1 MVKITVLYEHYVR
14 FGPGP
19 IMMGTVVAP
28 NLREA
33 LLTLADKLSMYSR
46 REEILEDEK
55 YEGKKFTDEEI
66 LDRYFISVNG
76 DGCDIISFIKEETTG
91 KYLYKF
97 PYENDADPDWT
108 VTV

>member
-46 REEILEDEK
+46 REDILE
-55 YEGKKFTDEEI
+55 T
-66 LDRYFISVNG
+66 
-76 DGCDIISFIKEETTG
+76 
-91 KYLYKF
+91 
-97 PYENDADPDWT
+97 
-108 VTV
+108 